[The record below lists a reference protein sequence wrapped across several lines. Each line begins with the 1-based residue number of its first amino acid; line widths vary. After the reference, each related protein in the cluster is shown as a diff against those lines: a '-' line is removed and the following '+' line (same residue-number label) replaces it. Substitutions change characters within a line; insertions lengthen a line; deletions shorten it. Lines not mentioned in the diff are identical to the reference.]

1 MSEGSSPR
9 GYPALDG
16 WVRTGHMSDEVKQSL
31 LLIGLFVLVD
41 GVVLGLGMLPG
52 ALFG

>member
-1 MSEGSSPR
+1 MSPR

-16 WVRTGHMSDEVKQSL
+16 WVRTGHMSGEVKQSL

>member
-1 MSEGSSPR
+1 VSLGVSGTR
-9 GYPALDG
+9 
-16 WVRTGHMSDEVKQSL
+16 WVGKNRHMSGEVKQSL

>member
-1 MSEGSSPR
+1 MRSEI
-9 GYPALDG
+9 
-16 WVRTGHMSDEVKQSL
+16 KQSL

-52 ALFG
+52 ALLG

>member
-1 MSEGSSPR
+1 MR
-9 GYPALDG
+9 G
-16 WVRTGHMSDEVKQSL
+16 EVKQSL

-41 GVVLGLGMLPG
+41 GVVLALGMLPG

>member
-1 MSEGSSPR
+1 MLSPL
-9 GYPALDG
+9 GYPALDK
-16 WVRTGHMSDEVKQSL
+16 WVRTRNMRGEIKQSL